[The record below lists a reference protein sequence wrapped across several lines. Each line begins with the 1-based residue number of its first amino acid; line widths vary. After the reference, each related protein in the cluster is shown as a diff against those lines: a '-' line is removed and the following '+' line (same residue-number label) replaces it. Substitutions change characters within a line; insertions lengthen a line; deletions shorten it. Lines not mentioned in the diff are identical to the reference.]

1 MANDESLSIREIQ
14 SELRAENPT
23 TRALNKLVP
32 SLVSAFVSPDT
43 PIDAAL
49 ELVVTV
55 NAENLPTRE
64 FASYLALIDRLYG
77 RLSPGGIRSYAHS
90 ASGHLLISDIHRSE
104 LEIIF
109 RTLYQETEH
118 TAVFIAILLFLRS
131 LPNMFK
137 LGTEGVRNLAEAY
150 KSYEEGRLTRENRK
164 HIRETITDEPSLEN
178 LDESK
183 KKQLVKLLDTLTVE
197 ENANLPAPVRF
208 ARRHIKG
215 IVLRVRKPPK
225 VQSYEPLHRKFALDD
240 SEDEPLKLEK

>member
-1 MANDESLSIREIQ
+1 MPDNEALSFRAMQ

-23 TRALNKLVP
+23 ARSLGKLVP
-32 SLVSAFVSPDT
+32 DLVSAFIPPDT
-43 PIDAAL
+43 PGDASL

-55 NAENLPTRE
+55 NAENIPTRE

-77 RLSPGGIRSYAHS
+77 RLSPEGLRSYAHS
-90 ASGHLLISDIHRSE
+90 GSGHLLISDIHRSE

-109 RTLYQETEH
+109 RTFYQETEN
-118 TAVFIAILLFLRS
+118 TAIFIAILLFLRS

-137 LGTEGVRNLAEAY
+137 LSTEGVRNLADAY

-164 HIRETITDEPSLEN
+164 HIREAITEEPALEQ

-183 KKQLVKLLDTLTVE
+183 KKRLVRFLDALTVE
-197 ENANLPAPVRF
+197 ENTNLPAPVRF

-215 IVLRVRKPPK
+215 VVLRVRKPPD
-225 VQSYEPLHRKFALDD
+225 VQSHEPHRRHYVLDD
-240 SEDEPLKLEK
+240 EDTEDSPR